1 MEFTVADFLAMSELE
16 NIRLV
21 AGKAGIGN
29 VITRTNI
36 MDNPD
41 TFDWLIAGE
50 FLLST
55 GYIFQRDEALQR
67 QIVRSL
73 ARINCAGLCIK
84 IGRYLKKVPKCMIEE
99 ADQLG
104 LPLIELP
111 FGYSLSTT
119 IGIVNREITAQS
131 NKILEGALSVHREV
145 MSAALAS
152 GGLQNLCGVLSRLV
166 GNPVIITDSDWN
178 LLCHVD
184 YPDNPL
190 PLAKCINI
198 SRKQPPFPP
207 EFINSLPNTLRY
219 YKKVVSRQLL
229 LGNRCSVNCL
239 ILPIAAHNFIYGYL
253 VVWASVRPMVEL
265 DYVAMEQVAIVAAL
279 ERIRA
284 REVEQTKLRVRKDF
298 FDDLLSGSIESV
310 NAIRVM
316 AEFHGL
322 RYDDHY
328 RCFVLGF
335 ENDDTL
341 LWQQLP
347 GESSFHP
354 QVEQISEI
362 ISKLFKDMGLSAITL
377 SRGTQLVILVRLG
390 PASEAQ
396 AVQVRQAAQYLADA
410 IPQYAE
416 DHKILVVVGQ
426 EVSDLGK
433 ICQSYRSAQSG
444 MRLVRSMQLRSLVT
458 FMDDLAV
465 FRLLNEHVDKTV
477 LRNFFQ
483 SSIGPLLEYDRHHD
497 SQLTQTLYC
506 YFQNNSNVSD
516 AAKDMFIH
524 RNTCIYRIEKA
535 KALLGTDFKNA
546 NKRLELQLAIL
557 VWQTINAVGE

>member
-298 FDDLLSGSIESV
+298 FDDLLSGSI
-310 NAIRVM
+310 
-316 AEFHGL
+316 
-322 RYDDHY
+322 
-328 RCFVLGF
+328 
-335 ENDDTL
+335 
-341 LWQQLP
+341 
-347 GESSFHP
+347 
-354 QVEQISEI
+354 
-362 ISKLFKDMGLSAITL
+362 
-377 SRGTQLVILVRLG
+377 
-390 PASEAQ
+390 
-396 AVQVRQAAQYLADA
+396 
-410 IPQYAE
+410 
-416 DHKILVVVGQ
+416 
-426 EVSDLGK
+426 
-433 ICQSYRSAQSG
+433 
-444 MRLVRSMQLRSLVT
+444 
-458 FMDDLAV
+458 
-465 FRLLNEHVDKTV
+465 
-477 LRNFFQ
+477 
-483 SSIGPLLEYDRHHD
+483 
-497 SQLTQTLYC
+497 
-506 YFQNNSNVSD
+506 
-516 AAKDMFIH
+516 
-524 RNTCIYRIEKA
+524 
-535 KALLGTDFKNA
+535 
-546 NKRLELQLAIL
+546 
-557 VWQTINAVGE
+557 

>member
-184 YPDNPL
+184 YPDTVSYTHLTL
-190 PLAKCINI
+190 P
-198 SRKQPPFPP
+198 
-207 EFINSLPNTLRY
+207 T
-219 YKKVVSRQLL
+219 
-229 LGNRCSVNCL
+229 
-239 ILPIAAHNFIYGYL
+239 
-253 VVWASVRPMVEL
+253 
-265 DYVAMEQVAIVAAL
+265 
-279 ERIRA
+279 
-284 REVEQTKLRVRKDF
+284 
-298 FDDLLSGSIESV
+298 
-310 NAIRVM
+310 
-316 AEFHGL
+316 
-322 RYDDHY
+322 
-328 RCFVLGF
+328 
-335 ENDDTL
+335 
-341 LWQQLP
+341 
-347 GESSFHP
+347 
-354 QVEQISEI
+354 
-362 ISKLFKDMGLSAITL
+362 
-377 SRGTQLVILVRLG
+377 
-390 PASEAQ
+390 
-396 AVQVRQAAQYLADA
+396 
-410 IPQYAE
+410 
-416 DHKILVVVGQ
+416 
-426 EVSDLGK
+426 
-433 ICQSYRSAQSG
+433 
-444 MRLVRSMQLRSLVT
+444 
-458 FMDDLAV
+458 
-465 FRLLNEHVDKTV
+465 
-477 LRNFFQ
+477 
-483 SSIGPLLEYDRHHD
+483 IG
-497 SQLTQTLYC
+497 
-506 YFQNNSNVSD
+506 
-516 AAKDMFIH
+516 
-524 RNTCIYRIEKA
+524 
-535 KALLGTDFKNA
+535 G
-546 NKRLELQLAIL
+546 
-557 VWQTINAVGE
+557 

>member
-1 MEFTVADFLAMSELE
+1 
-16 NIRLV
+16 
-21 AGKAGIGN
+21 
-29 VITRTNI
+29 
-36 MDNPD
+36 
-41 TFDWLIAGE
+41 
-50 FLLST
+50 
-55 GYIFQRDEALQR
+55 
-67 QIVRSL
+67 
-73 ARINCAGLCIK
+73 
-84 IGRYLKKVPKCMIEE
+84 
-99 ADQLG
+99 
-104 LPLIELP
+104 
-111 FGYSLSTT
+111 
-119 IGIVNREITAQS
+119 
-131 NKILEGALSVHREV
+131 
-145 MSAALAS
+145 
-152 GGLQNLCGVLSRLV
+152 
-166 GNPVIITDSDWN
+166 
-178 LLCHVD
+178 
-184 YPDNPL
+184 
-190 PLAKCINI
+190 
-198 SRKQPPFPP
+198 
-207 EFINSLPNTLRY
+207 
-219 YKKVVSRQLL
+219 
-229 LGNRCSVNCL
+229 
-239 ILPIAAHNFIYGYL
+239 
-253 VVWASVRPMVEL
+253 
-265 DYVAMEQVAIVAAL
+265 
-279 ERIRA
+279 
-284 REVEQTKLRVRKDF
+284 
-298 FDDLLSGSIESV
+298 
-310 NAIRVM
+310 M

-347 GESSFHP
+347 GENSFHP